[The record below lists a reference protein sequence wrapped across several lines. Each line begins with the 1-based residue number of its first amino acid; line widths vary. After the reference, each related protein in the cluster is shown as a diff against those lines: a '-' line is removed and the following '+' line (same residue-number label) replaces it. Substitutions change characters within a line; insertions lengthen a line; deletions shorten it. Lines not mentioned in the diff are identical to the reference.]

1 MAKEYI
7 EREAIELLAKDRLSF
22 YNDKLYMEMLI
33 GNDITANAAK
43 QRFDTAR
50 EVFDLVK
57 SIFPAADVQEVRH
70 AHWEYFFDIE
80 EMARCSNCYEVL
92 KKGRAS
98 CYCPH
103 CGAKMDKESEQE

>member
-7 EREAIELLAKDRLSF
+7 EREALFRTIENIPDNELL
-22 YNDKLYMEMLI
+22 
-33 GNDITANAAK
+33 GNDNTT
-43 QRFDTAR
+43 FV
-50 EVFDLVK
+50 EL
-57 SIFPAADVQEVRH
+57 SIVLDIISEQPTADVQEVRH
-70 AHWEYFFDIE
+70 ASWEYFFDIE

-103 CGAKMDKESEQE
+103 CGAKMDKE